1 MRILCM
7 FRHYYRQIEKDFQ
20 SISHAIYIYMH
31 QVSIYWIW
39 MNIVSEEQFFQVRK
53 YNFRFSLV
61 CMQQITKKIKNGMLK
76 VNEEEITYIEKE
88 LLLKW
93 MRKWIKNNI
102 AFLPKKYQD
111 MGESLVSENVLDTM
125 KNYGFVDEE
134 ENRIKINPI
143 CGKIGGGFDVE
154 VKRNVNK

>member
-1 MRILCM
+1 
-7 FRHYYRQIEKDFQ
+7 
-20 SISHAIYIYMH
+20 
-31 QVSIYWIW
+31 
-39 MNIVSEEQFFQVRK
+39 
-53 YNFRFSLV
+53 
-61 CMQQITKKIKNGMLK
+61 MLK

-125 KNYGFVDEE
+125 KNYGFVDE
-134 ENRIKINPI
+134 RRK
-143 CGKIGGGFDVE
+143 
-154 VKRNVNK
+154 